1 MSDSTMT
8 TGLVST
14 WVSTVDARGRA
25 HLETRWVD
33 AAVPAPVRTSAG
45 APPAPTPAAAHTAAP
60 LAAHAG
66 HAA

>member
-14 WVSTVDARGRA
+14 WVSTVDSRGRA
-25 HLETRWVD
+25 RLETRWVD
-33 AAVPAPVRTSAG
+33 AGVHAPASA
-45 APPAPTPAAAHTAAP
+45 PAATERP
-60 LAAHAG
+60 LVSHAG

>member
-33 AAVPAPVRTSAG
+33 AAAPAPV
-45 APPAPTPAAAHTAAP
+45 PAAAQTAAP